1 MDYSQCGSKNR
12 TRLSEYLPSSVE
24 IFILTL
30 LLNLDMNAVSQK

>member
-1 MDYSQCGSKNR
+1 MDYSQCGSKSQ
-12 TRLSEYLPSSVE
+12 TRLSDYLPSSVE